1 MVMAGVVMFLGREI
15 DPMPKDPLWDW
26 YIYHTFMVDLYG
38 KCRYIYIQYIWNP

>member
-15 DPMPKDPLWDW
+15 DPMPKDPCGTG

-38 KCRYIYIQYIWNP
+38 KLVGIYIYIQYI